1 VRAAD
6 VDETALWR
14 RSAGGDAEAFA
25 SVFDLHHDRVFHQA
39 LRLVE
44 TWEEA
49 EDVAAAAFLE
59 LWRRRRD
66 VRIVGGSVLPWLL
79 VTTANLA
86 RNSAR
91 ARRRYRDFLA
101 RLPREREQ
109 RSPDAA
115 EAALDGVA
123 AAIDPRLRAALRAL
137 PGKDLHLL
145 LLIAFADQTLAD
157 AAAVL
162 NISPSAAKNRL
173 HRARARLRERLECP
187 EAVPSAQEASR

>member
-1 VRAAD
+1 VRPVD

-14 RSAGGDAEAFA
+14 RGASGDAEAFA
-25 SVFDLHHDRVFHQA
+25 AVFDLHRDQVFHQA

-66 VRIVGGSVLPWLL
+66 VRVVGGSVLPWLL

-86 RNSAR
+86 RNSER
-91 ARRRYRDFLA
+91 ARRRYRDFLV
-101 RLPREREQ
+101 RLPRET

-115 EAALDGVA
+115 EAMLDGTA
-123 AAIDPRLRAALRAL
+123 TAIDPRLRAALRAL
-137 PGKDLHLL
+137 PAKDLHLL
-145 LLIAFADQTLAD
+145 LLVAFADHTLAD
-157 AAAVL
+157 TAAVL
-162 NISPSAAKNRL
+162 GISPSAAKNRL
-173 HRARARLRERLECP
+173 QRARARLREQLDHPDSVR
-187 EAVPSAQEASR
+187 SAQEAPR